1 VRQRFSRRPGAFVS
15 SGVNMVGT
23 EFEMFKL
30 TEMMKPVVTVEFVV
44 LKKNMEPFQGVCDLE
59 RKTFVTTFF

>member
-1 VRQRFSRRPGAFVS
+1 
-15 SGVNMVGT
+15 MVGT